1 MTDDSIRQQATEA
14 LAKQVVSEVSPA
26 ELPLFDLT
34 AARYHADPAGTLDT
48 KGSSDEAL
56 GFGVD
61 TAVVLLA
68 PFALDLVKRIITRI
82 ADKVGDSA
90 ADSLAGRIAHA
101 FDGKKDDPPAGP
113 TTEQAPDA
121 AADKGPA
128 PLTPEQLALVDQT
141 AREEAHQLKLPP
153 DRADALA
160 NGVVAALA
168 TRT

>member
-1 MTDDSIRQQATEA
+1 MADDSIRQQATDA
-14 LAKQVVSEVSPA
+14 LAKRIVSEVSPA

-34 AARYHADPAGTLDT
+34 AARYHADPAGTLDA

-61 TAVVLLA
+61 TAVVLIA

-82 ADKVGDSA
+82 AEKVGDSA
-90 ADSLAGRIAHA
+90 ADSLAARIAHA
-101 FDGKKDDPPAGP
+101 LGGKKAAPAAP
-113 TTEQAPDA
+113 TGQAPDA
-121 AADKGPA
+121 APDQRPE

-141 AREEAHQLKLPP
+141 ARAEAHHLKLPP

-160 NGVVAALA
+160 NGLVAALA
-168 TRT
+168 TRA

>member
-1 MTDDSIRQQATEA
+1 MADDSIRQQATDA
-14 LAKQVVSEVSPA
+14 LAKRIVSEVSPA

-34 AARYHADPAGTLDT
+34 AARYHADPAGTLDA

-61 TAVVLLA
+61 TAVVLIA
-68 PFALDLVKRIITRI
+68 PFALDLVKRIISRI
-82 ADKVGDSA
+82 AEKVGDSA
-90 ADSLAGRIAHA
+90 ADSLAARIAHA
-101 FDGKKDDPPAGP
+101 LGGKKAAAPAGP
-113 TTEQAPDA
+113 APDA
-121 AADKGPA
+121 APDKGPE

-141 AREEAHQLKLPP
+141 ARAEAHHLKLPP

-168 TRT
+168 TRA

>member
-1 MTDDSIRQQATEA
+1 MADDIIRQQATDA
-14 LAKQVVSEVSPA
+14 LAKRIVSEVSPA

-34 AARYHADPAGTLDT
+34 AARYHADPAGALDA

-61 TAVVLLA
+61 TAVVLIA

-82 ADKVGDSA
+82 AEKVGDGA
-90 ADSLAGRIAHA
+90 ADSLAERIAHA
-101 FDGKKDDPPAGP
+101 LAGKKATAPAG
-113 TTEQAPDA
+113 QAPDGA
-121 AADKGPA
+121 PDQGPE

-141 AREEAHQLKLPP
+141 ARAEAHHLKLPP

-160 NGVVAALA
+160 NGLVAALA
-168 TRT
+168 TRA

>member
-1 MTDDSIRQQATEA
+1 MADDSIREQATDA
-14 LAKQVVSEVSPA
+14 LAKRVVGEVSPA

-34 AARYHADPAGTLDT
+34 AARYHADPTGTLDA
-48 KGSSDEAL
+48 KGSSDESL

-82 ADKVGDSA
+82 AEKVGDSA

-101 FDGKKDDPPAGP
+101 FDGKKATAPADQG
-113 TTEQAPDA
+113 ADA
-121 AADKGPA
+121 GTDKGPE
-128 PLTPEQLALVDQT
+128 PLTAEQLALVDQT
-141 AREEAHQLKLPP
+141 ARDEARHLKLPP